1 MFDPF
6 RIWFAGATLPPARTE
21 EPAGK
26 EEQPTAANV
35 RPAGR
40 DFTVMSQVSPA
51 KWQPSREV

>member
-1 MFDPF
+1 MFEPF
-6 RIWFAGATLPPARTE
+6 RIWFAGATLPLVRTE

-26 EEQPTAANV
+26 GEQPTAASV

-40 DFTVMSQVSPA
+40 DFTVTSPVSPV